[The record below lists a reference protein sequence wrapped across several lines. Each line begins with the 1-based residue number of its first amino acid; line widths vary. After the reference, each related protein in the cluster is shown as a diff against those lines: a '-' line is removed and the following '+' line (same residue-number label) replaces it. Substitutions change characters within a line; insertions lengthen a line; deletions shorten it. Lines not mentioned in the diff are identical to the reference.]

1 MKKVNK
7 KGKKLK
13 TSSIWGGRFNKPN
26 NDIMIDINSS
36 IDIDKILFKQDIFG
50 SSAHAMMLFEKNI
63 LTKKELNSILNGLK
77 QIEYE
82 IDKDK
87 FKFSKNLE
95 DIHMN
100 IEYRLTE
107 LIGEPAKKLHTGR
120 SRNDQVATDIR
131 LWIRDSIEN
140 LDHLLMKLQKVL
152 IDKSEKNI
160 ETIMPGFTHLQT
172 AQPITFGFHLMSY
185 VFMIGRDRSRLKDCS
200 NRLNESPLG
209 AGALSGTSFPIDR
222 NMTSKLLGFKKPLN
236 NAMDAVSSRDF
247 AVEFLSSLCICSIHL
262 SRLAEEI
269 ILWSSQQFN
278 FIKLSDEMTT
288 GSSMMPQKRNPDA
301 AELIRAKV
309 GTISGNLL
317 SLITILKG
325 LPLAYSK
332 DMQEDKLPIFSSYET
347 LILSINSMHEML
359 RGIKVNKENMRK
371 AAELGHSIATDLADT
386 IVKELGIS
394 FREAHGIVGE
404 IVLYADK
411 KKIPISAL
419 RINELKN
426 IDTRLTKLQ
435 SDFSILHSIKSKI
448 SYGSTSVFEVRKQ
461 IKSARKMYLSSK

>member
-26 NDIMIDINSS
+26 SDIMIDINSS

-77 QIEYE
+77 KIEYE

-247 AVEFLSSLCICSIHL
+247 AVEF
-262 SRLAEEI
+262 
-269 ILWSSQQFN
+269 WQF
-278 FIKLSDEMTT
+278 I
-288 GSSMMPQKRNPDA
+288 
-301 AELIRAKV
+301 
-309 GTISGNLL
+309 
-317 SLITILKG
+317 
-325 LPLAYSK
+325 
-332 DMQEDKLPIFSSYET
+332 
-347 LILSINSMHEML
+347 
-359 RGIKVNKENMRK
+359 
-371 AAELGHSIATDLADT
+371 
-386 IVKELGIS
+386 
-394 FREAHGIVGE
+394 
-404 IVLYADK
+404 
-411 KKIPISAL
+411 
-419 RINELKN
+419 
-426 IDTRLTKLQ
+426 
-435 SDFSILHSIKSKI
+435 
-448 SYGSTSVFEVRKQ
+448 
-461 IKSARKMYLSSK
+461 